1 MFHSLRHKILL
12 VVAVCASI
20 TLLGFFAVYWLTLE
34 QHQSLERHHD
44 LPAVSLTWFTLNNG
58 VHRAAWAQKAW
69 LDSGDQ
75 EFLKERDLAWG
86 NDIHPAFKQ
95 LDLLYKKVRVWEGER
110 SVERRVFYD
119 LRLMVLALENL
130 QQKTSEPSQSMTVE
144 EAQIIWT
151 EKEWPLVQNIS
162 RQVEIVIRWQTDFA
176 RQQDSELRRGLSGL
190 GIWIWIV
197 ASVVLLLV
205 LVLAVF
211 FANRIT
217 APLRK
222 LRGAVQ
228 QVTKDQFRDPI
239 KKSIEV
245 QDKAEEFTENEDEV
259 QTLTEVFHKME
270 SVIRERTELLEASNR
285 QLDEASR
292 AKGMYLI
299 SMSHE
304 LRTPLNAIIGF
315 AEVLLESGKEGPLS
329 VYQIDRLGRILKSG
343 QHLLELINSLLDLSK
358 IEAGQMEV
366 SKSDFQLKIL
376 LQDVMEWLEPL
387 MQKKSLEYE
396 LVFHPDTSI
405 MLYSDSGK
413 VRQVLINLL
422 GNAIKFTDSGGR
434 IKVSSSQDKTG
445 ISIAVQ
451 DTGCGISAEQ
461 QQSIFDV
468 FHQVNSSEIRVDSS
482 DLTLHKGT
490 GLGLALV
497 QSLMKLLGGSV
508 SLESVYGKGSTF
520 TIHFQGSC
528 SPKLET

>member
-1 MFHSLRHKILL
+1 MKNFILL
-12 VVAVCASI
+12 QIVPS
-20 TLLGFFAVYWLTLE
+20 
-34 QHQSLERHHD
+34 
-44 LPAVSLTWFTLNNG
+44 
-58 VHRAAWAQKAW
+58 
-69 LDSGDQ
+69 LDSGGVEQ
-75 EFLKERDLAWG
+75 GTIDLAKGLIKNGYESFVVSNGGEMLRILERYKITHFKLPVHSKNLITMYLNIWRLK
-86 NDIHPAFKQ
+86 NIINKNNINIIHVRSRAPAWSAFFCKS
-95 LDLLYKKVRVWEGER
+95 KKTKLISTFHNIYGH
-110 SVERRVFYD
+110 
-119 LRLMVLALENL
+119 
-130 QQKTSEPSQSMTVE
+130 
-144 EAQIIWT
+144 
-151 EKEWPLVQNIS
+151 QNIIKKKYNES
-162 RQVEIVIRWQTDFA
+162 LAKSDKIIA
-176 RQQDSELRRGLSGL
+176 ISEY
-190 GIWIWIV
+190 V
-197 ASVVLLLV
+197 
-205 LVLAVF
+205 
-211 FANRIT
+211 
-217 APLRK
+217 
-222 LRGAVQ
+222 
-228 QVTKDQFRDPI
+228 
-239 KKSIEV
+239 KKSIIKIYNIEPKKITV
-245 QDKAEEFTENEDEV
+245 IHRGIDLNFFDLYNLKDEV

-329 VYQIDRLGRILKSG
+329 VYQIDRLSRILKSG
-343 QHLLELINSLLDLSK
+343 QHLLVLINSLLDLSK

-434 IKVSSSQDKTG
+434 IEVSSSQDKTG

-468 FHQVNSSEIRVDSS
+468 FHQVNSSGIRVDSS
-482 DLTLHKGT
+482 DLTLQKGT

-520 TIHFQGSC
+520 TIHFQ
-528 SPKLET
+528 